1 MSVGF
6 PGAGETCAP
15 LPRKL
20 FPGAG
25 EKSHSF
31 TIEETCVGFAGARG
45 SCVPA
50 PGKLFPGRGKVKL
63 MHCREKVLV
72 FPAPGEAVPSAG
84 KFWSKVLERFRS
96 KVPERM

>member
-6 PGAGETCAP
+6 PGAGETCVP

-31 TIEETCVGFAGARG
+31 TIEETCVGFPGAR
-45 SCVPA
+45 
-50 PGKLFPGRGKVKL
+50 
-63 MHCREKVLV
+63 
-72 FPAPGEAVPSAG
+72 EAVPGAG
-84 KFWSKVLERFRS
+84 EFWSEVLER
-96 KVPERM
+96 M